1 MLESI
6 HLTSFLLAV
15 VAGGNCD
22 FTVEVRIPTQRH
34 EEVGSLL
41 IQGNRVEGAVA
52 FTAQLPANQDRS
64 IEPNDREPSAALPDT
79 SASTPLWLSQFV
91 TSPYYYSNIAKF
103 PKIYDYGFA
112 DYPKQYF

>member
-6 HLTSFLLAV
+6 HLTPFLLAV
-15 VAGGNCD
+15 VASGNCD

-52 FTAQLPANQDRS
+52 FTAQF
-64 IEPNDREPSAALPDT
+64 SAARESGIKPY
-79 SASTPLWLSQFV
+79 V
-91 TSPYYYSNIAKF
+91 TE
-103 PKIYDYGFA
+103 
-112 DYPKQYF
+112 

>member
-6 HLTSFLLAV
+6 HLTPFLLAV
-15 VAGGNCD
+15 VASGNCD

-52 FTAQLPANQDRS
+52 FTAQFSAARESGINRTS
-64 IEPNDREPSAALPDT
+64 PNDRLLSVTALRT
-79 SASTPLWLSQFV
+79 
-91 TSPYYYSNIAKF
+91 
-103 PKIYDYGFA
+103 
-112 DYPKQYF
+112 